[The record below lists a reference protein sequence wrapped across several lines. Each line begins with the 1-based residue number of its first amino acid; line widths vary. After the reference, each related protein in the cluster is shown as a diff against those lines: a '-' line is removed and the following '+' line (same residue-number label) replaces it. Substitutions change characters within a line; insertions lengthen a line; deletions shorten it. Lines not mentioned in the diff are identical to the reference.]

1 MMIYLTIISIIS
13 IIVAFLSLEF
23 SAKNSND
30 MTKMFEKHIERLEKE
45 IESDRKFIEFLDGT
59 IQKQKG

>member
-1 MMIYLTIISIIS
+1 MYLTIISIIS

-23 SAKNSND
+23 SAKNNKD
-30 MTKMFEKHIERLEKE
+30 MAKMFEEHIERLEKE

>member
-1 MMIYLTIISIIS
+1 MMYLTIISIIS

-23 SAKNSND
+23 SAKNNKD
-30 MTKMFEKHIERLEKE
+30 MAKMFEEHIERLEKE